1 MKAKSILL
9 PLLFLILSPAILHAH
24 KLKGVIVDANSGEG
38 MVGVSIL
45 KPATHTGTLSDVEGY
60 FEIELNGAEDVRF
73 SFLGYSTID
82 RHFNLSADT
91 FIRIELKENVT
102 EITETVVR
110 AKAPLSK
117 STQVSS
123 ASLSPKDIRLLPGFA
138 GEADIV
144 QSFLSF
150 PGVKKAGDASGG
162 MLVRGGGSDQN
173 LVLLDGVPVYQAGHI
188 ISFYSPFQ
196 SELIKEANLYK
207 GFVPGG
213 FGGRLSSV
221 MTLESAPSS
230 DSMRTELGLGMLLAK
245 GYVQAPIIPGKLHV
259 QVAGRRSLPDLVWP
273 DAGQIFPAR
282 FYDGRIILTARPA
295 KGHELRFLLYAS
307 GDKLDAG
314 ANTVSRYKDT
324 ETELIPGMKMLTRS
338 GEKHFSIQ
346 HNYSGKFKVT
356 NQIYVSR
363 FSSDN
368 SLLWPG
374 NELSI
379 RSGVCDFGATSSI
392 HKTWKKHRFDA
403 GLGWIHHDISAME
416 VFSVGELQRIINPK
430 AAERRRVGEGSLY
443 FIDQVKLGTRWIA
456 EGGLRIAIWQ
466 EGRNMKVLPE
476 PKFALTYLA
485 GSKIQIQASV
495 LRNTQRLQKVSNSAL
510 ALPTDAWYALSLD
523 HSPQSAIIG
532 DLGLNWTPGTWN
544 VSLSGYYKN
553 MKGLTE
559 FREGALPFAEEQLI
573 DELVQGRGVAYGTDL
588 QIGYKVKGFQI
599 QAAYSLSWSKRQF
612 EGINGGREYFDRF
625 DRRHD
630 FNIQLV
636 SQLNRH
642 WHFSAA
648 FYMASGARYT
658 PRVAQF
664 IMPGTGGASPIFL
677 PVYGERN
684 SVRLS
689 DSHRLDIAVTYS
701 KTYKKSSIQI
711 QAGAYN
717 VYNQL
722 QSFRLETIE
731 REGKL
736 MLREVGLF
744 GMMPSLSCTLK
755 F

>member
-1 MKAKSILL
+1 MDAKTGE
-9 PLLFLILSPAILHAH
+9 
-24 KLKGVIVDANSGEG
+24 KLYGVT
-38 MVGVSIL
+38 IL
-45 KPATHTGTLSDVEGY
+45 KPASSTGTLSDTEGY
-60 FEIELNGAEDVRF
+60 FELELNGSEDIRF
-73 SFLGYSTID
+73 SYLGYIALD
-82 RHFNLSADT
+82 KRFALSADT
-91 FIRIELKENVT
+91 FIRVALQENVM

-110 AKAPLSK
+110 PKAPLSK
-117 STQVSS
+117 TKQVSS
-123 ASLSPKDIRLLPGFA
+123 VSLSPKDIRLLPGFA

-173 LVLLDGVPVYQAGHI
+173 LVLLDGVPVYQSGHI

-196 SELIKEANLYK
+196 SELIREANLYK

-221 MTLESAPSS
+221 MTLESAPAT
-230 DSMRTELGLGMLLAK
+230 DSLTTELGLGVLLAK
-245 GYVQAPIIPGKLHV
+245 GYVQAPIIPGKLSI
-259 QVAGRRSLPDLVWP
+259 QMAGRRSLPDLVWP
-273 DAGQIFPAR
+273 IAGQNFPAR
-282 FYDGRIILTARPA
+282 FYDGRMILTAQPA
-295 KGHELRFLLYAS
+295 KGHEVRFLAYGS

-314 ANTVSRYKDT
+314 ANTVSRYRDT

-338 GEKHFSIQ
+338 RENHVSIQ
-346 HNYSGKFKVT
+346 HTYSGKFKATSQV
-356 NQIYVSR
+356 YGSV
-363 FSSDN
+363 FSSHN
-368 SLLWPG
+368 SLLWPE

-379 RSGVCDFGATSSI
+379 RSGVSDFGASSSI
-392 HKTWKKHRFDA
+392 HKIWKKHHFDA
-403 GLGWIHHDISAME
+403 GLGWIFHDIRAME
-416 VFSVGELQRIINPK
+416 VIATGDLQRIINPK

-443 FIDQVKLGTRWIA
+443 FMDQVKLGTRWIA
-456 EGGLRIAIWQ
+456 EGGMRVAIWQ
-466 EGRNMKVLPE
+466 EGRNIKVLPE

-485 GSKIQIQASV
+485 GSKVRIQASV
-495 LRNTQRLQKVSNSAL
+495 LRNTQYLQKVSSSSL
-510 ALPTDAWYALSLD
+510 ALPTDAWYALPLK
-523 HSPQSAIIG
+523 HAPQSALLG
-532 DLGLNWTPGTWN
+532 DLGISWTPKSWN
-544 VSLSGYYKN
+544 ISLSGYYKS
-553 MKGLTE
+553 MKGLAE

-573 DELVQGRGVAYGTDL
+573 DELVQGRGHAFGTDV
-588 QIGYKVKGFQI
+588 QIGYKIKGFQV

-612 EGINGGREYFDRF
+612 ESINGGREYFDRF

-636 SQLNRH
+636 SQLNDH

-664 IMPGTGGASPIFL
+664 VMPGTGGSSPVFL
-677 PVYGERN
+677 PIYGERN
-684 SVRLS
+684 SMRLS
-689 DSHRLDIAVTYS
+689 SSHRLDLAVTYS
-701 KTYKKSSIQI
+701 KTLKKASIQV

-736 MLREVGLF
+736 LLREVGLF
-744 GMMPSLSCTLK
+744 GMMPSLSCTIK

>member
-1 MKAKSILL
+1 MKANTFLL
-9 PLLFLILSPAILHAH
+9 PLFFLVLAPATLRAH
-24 KLKGVIVDANSGEG
+24 TLKGVITDANSGEK
-38 MVGVSIL
+38 MVGVTVL
-45 KPATHTGTLSDVEGY
+45 KPASHTGTLSDVDGY
-60 FEIELNGAEDVRF
+60 FELELNGAEDIRF
-73 SFLGYSTID
+73 SFLGYISVD

-91 FIRIELKENVT
+91 FIRVELKENVT

-110 AKAPLSK
+110 AKAPLPK
-117 STQVSS
+117 TTQVSS

-196 SELIKEANLYK
+196 SELIREANLYK

-221 MTLESAPSS
+221 MTLESAPAT
-230 DSMRTELGLGMLLAK
+230 DSLSTELGLGMLLAK
-245 GYVQAPIIPGKLHV
+245 GYIQAPIIPGKLSI
-259 QVAGRRSLPDLVWP
+259 QVAGRRSLPDLLWP
-273 DAGQIFPAR
+273 VAGQSFPAR
-282 FYDGRIILTARPA
+282 FYDGRMILTARPA
-295 KGHELRFLLYAS
+295 EGHELRFLAFGS

-338 GEKHFSIQ
+338 GENHLSLQ
-346 HNYSGKFKVT
+346 HSYSGKWKVK
-356 NQIYVSR
+356 NQVYASR
-363 FSSDN
+363 FSSHN
-368 SLLWPG
+368 SLVWPG

-379 RSGVCDFGATSSI
+379 RSGVSDLGVSSSI
-392 HKTWKKHRFDA
+392 RKTGKKHQFDA
-403 GLGWIHHDISAME
+403 GLGWIHHEISAME
-416 VFSVGELQRIINPK
+416 VFSTGDLQRIINPK
-430 AAERRRVGEGSLY
+430 AAEKRRVGEGSL
-443 FIDQVKLGTRWIA
+443 FFMDQVKLGTRWIA
-456 EGGLRIAIWQ
+456 EGGMRVAIWQ
-466 EGRNMKVLPE
+466 EGRNIRVLPE

-485 GSKIQIQASV
+485 ASKIRVQASV
-495 LRNTQRLQKVSNSAL
+495 LRNTQYLQKVSSSSL
-510 ALPTDAWYALSLD
+510 ALPTDAWYVLPLE
-523 HSPQSAIIG
+523 HTPQSAIMG
-532 DLGLNWTPGTWN
+532 DLGLNWTPKSWN
-544 VSLSGYYKN
+544 ISLSAYYKKMN
-553 MKGLTE
+553 GLTE
-559 FREGALPFAEEQLI
+559 FREGALPFAEERLI
-573 DELVQGRGVAYGTDL
+573 DELVQGRGYAYGTDL
-588 QIGYKVKGFQI
+588 QIAYKIKGIHI

-636 SQLNRH
+636 SQLNDH
-642 WHFSAA
+642 WHFSAS
-648 FYMASGARYT
+648 FFMASGARYT

-664 IMPGTGGASPIFL
+664 VMPGTGGSSPVFL

-684 SVRLS
+684 SLRLS
-689 DSHRLDIAVTYS
+689 SSHRLDLAITYS
-701 KTYKKSSIQI
+701 KTFKKSSIQV